1 MSIFALIC
9 WASAIW
15 FGSGLILWLGIVVA
29 SRELNWSVDLP
40 MLPCVMFLGPFGW
53 YLYFSDNL

>member
-9 WASAIW
+9 WASALW
-15 FGSGLILWLGIVVA
+15 FGSGLILWTGILIA
-29 SRELNWSVDLP
+29 SGHINFKEDLP

-53 YLYFSDNL
+53 YLYFSDSL